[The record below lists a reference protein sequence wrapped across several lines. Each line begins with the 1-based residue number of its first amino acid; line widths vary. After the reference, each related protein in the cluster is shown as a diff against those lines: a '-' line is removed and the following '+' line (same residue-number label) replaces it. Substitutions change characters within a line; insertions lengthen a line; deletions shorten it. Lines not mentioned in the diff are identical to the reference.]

1 MNIKCHNCG
10 QLIALE
16 QNVYD
21 SIANDVRNEQFE
33 KELEKRAVSLS
44 KEKEAAVQLAVSK
57 AQNEK
62 EKEIAALEAK
72 LSKIAAEFEAE
83 KQKSKSE
90 FQAALAE
97 KNQQITKISTELGA
111 AKEKSQSEMKIALA
125 SKEQEIALLNE
136 KISSGKRD
144 SEIAV
149 KSAVQDKEKE
159 IIQLKSDFAV
169 LENKSKSEVS
179 SIKEQF
185 SAQLKAKDEEI
196 AFYKDFKAKESTK
209 QIGEDL
215 EQFCLTEFN
224 KNRALGFQNSYFE
237 KDNKV
242 SRASGSKGDFIFREA
257 SGDGVEFISIMFEM
271 KNQADETATKHKNE
285 DFLKE
290 LDKDR
295 NEKGCEYAVLVS
307 MLESDNDYYNTGIVD
322 VSYKYPKMY
331 VIRPQ
336 FFIPVITFL
345 RNAAMNTLESK
356 RELRRIQ
363 EQNMDITH
371 FEEDLN
377 KFKDGFSRNY
387 DLASRKFM
395 SAVEQIDKA
404 ISNLQ
409 KMKEDLLSSENNYRL
424 ANNKLEDLTVKK
436 LVKNNPTMKQKFN
449 ELKGE

>member
-1 MNIKCHNCG
+1 MNVKCPNCG
-10 QLIALE
+10 QVIALE

-21 SIANDVRNEQFE
+21 SIASEVRNEQFE
-33 KELEKRAVSLS
+33 MELEKRALLMN
-44 KEKEAAVQLAVSK
+44 KEKASEIQLAVSR

-62 EKEIAALEAK
+62 DKEIADLNAR
-72 LSKIAAEFEAE
+72 LSQMTAELGSE
-83 KQKSKSE
+83 KQKSKSDM
-90 FQAALAE
+90 QIALSAKE
-97 KNQQITKISTELGA
+97 QQIAKISAELES
-111 AKEKSQSEMKIALA
+111 AKEKSQSDMKIALA
-125 SKEQEIALLNE
+125 AKEQEIALLKE
-136 KISSGKRD
+136 RLDSGKRD

-149 KSAVQDKEKE
+149 KSAVQDRDKE
-159 IIQLKSDFAV
+159 IIQLKSS
-169 LENKSKSEVS
+169 LELLETKSKHEVS

-185 SAQLKAKDEEI
+185 MAQIKAKDDEI

-209 QIGEDL
+209 KIGEDL
-215 EQFCLTEFN
+215 EQFCLAEFN
-224 KNRALGFQNSYFE
+224 KNRAVGFQNSYFE

-242 SRASGSKGDFIFREA
+242 SKASGSKGDFIFRE
-257 SGDGVEFISIMFEM
+257 SSPDGVEFISIMFEM
-271 KNQADETATKHKNE
+271 KNQADDTAAKHKNE

-307 MLESDNDYYNTGIVD
+307 MLENDNDYYNTGIVD
-322 VSYKYPKMY
+322 VSYRYPKMY

-356 RELRRIQ
+356 RELKRIQ
-363 EQNMDITH
+363 EQNMDITR
-371 FEEDLN
+371 FEDDLN
-377 KFKDGFSRNY
+377 KFKSGFSRNY

-395 SAVEQIDKA
+395 SAIDDIDKA

-436 LVKNNPTMKQKFN
+436 LVKNNPTMKQKFDS
-449 ELKGE
+449 LKE

>member
-1 MNIKCHNCG
+1 MNVKCPNCG
-10 QLIALE
+10 QVIALE

-21 SIANDVRNEQFE
+21 SIASEVRNEQFE
-33 KELEKRAVSLS
+33 MELEKRALLMN
-44 KEKEAAVQLAVSK
+44 KEKASEIQLAVSR

-62 EKEIAALEAK
+62 DKEIADLNAR
-72 LSKIAAEFEAE
+72 LSQMTAELGSE
-83 KQKSKSE
+83 KQKSKSDM
-90 FQAALAE
+90 QIALSAKE
-97 KNQQITKISTELGA
+97 QQIAKISAELES
-111 AKEKSQSEMKIALA
+111 AKEKSQSDMKIALA
-125 SKEQEIALLNE
+125 AKEQEIALLKE
-136 KISSGKRD
+136 RLDSGKRD

-149 KSAVQDKEKE
+149 KSAVQDRDKE
-159 IIQLKSDFAV
+159 IIQLKSS
-169 LENKSKSEVS
+169 LELLETKSKHEVS

-185 SAQLKAKDEEI
+185 MAQIKAKDDEI

-209 QIGEDL
+209 KIGEDL
-215 EQFCLTEFN
+215 EQFCLAEFN
-224 KNRALGFQNSYFE
+224 KNRAVGFQNSYFE

-242 SRASGSKGDFIFREA
+242 SKASGSKGDFIFRE
-257 SGDGVEFISIMFEM
+257 SSPDGVEFISIMFEM
-271 KNQADETATKHKNE
+271 KNQADDTAAKHKNE

-322 VSYKYPKMY
+322 VSYRYQKMY

-356 RELRRIQ
+356 RELKRIQ
-363 EQNMDITH
+363 EQNMDITR
-371 FEEDLN
+371 FEDDLN
-377 KFKDGFSRNY
+377 KFKSGFSRNY

-395 SAVEQIDKA
+395 SAIDDIDKA

-436 LVKNNPTMKQKFN
+436 LVKNNPTMKQKFDS
-449 ELKGE
+449 LKE

>member
-1 MNIKCHNCG
+1 MNIKCPNCG

-33 KELEKRAVSLS
+33 KELEKRAAALS

-57 AQNEK
+57 AQN

-97 KNQQITKISTELGA
+97 KNQQITKISAELGA

-257 SGDGVEFISIMFEM
+257 SSDGVEFISIMFEM

>member
-1 MNIKCHNCG
+1 MNIKCPNCG

-44 KEKEAAVQLAVSK
+44 KEKDAAVQLAVSK

-90 FQAALAE
+90 FQAVLAE

-215 EQFCLTEFN
+215 EEF
-224 KNRALGFQNSYFE
+224 
-237 KDNKV
+237 
-242 SRASGSKGDFIFREA
+242 
-257 SGDGVEFISIMFEM
+257 
-271 KNQADETATKHKNE
+271 
-285 DFLKE
+285 
-290 LDKDR
+290 
-295 NEKGCEYAVLVS
+295 
-307 MLESDNDYYNTGIVD
+307 
-322 VSYKYPKMY
+322 
-331 VIRPQ
+331 
-336 FFIPVITFL
+336 
-345 RNAAMNTLESK
+345 
-356 RELRRIQ
+356 
-363 EQNMDITH
+363 
-371 FEEDLN
+371 
-377 KFKDGFSRNY
+377 
-387 DLASRKFM
+387 
-395 SAVEQIDKA
+395 
-404 ISNLQ
+404 
-409 KMKEDLLSSENNYRL
+409 
-424 ANNKLEDLTVKK
+424 
-436 LVKNNPTMKQKFN
+436 
-449 ELKGE
+449 

>member
-1 MNIKCHNCG
+1 MNIKCPNCG

-62 EKEIAALEAK
+62 EKEIAALESK

-97 KNQQITKISTELGA
+97 KNQQITKISAELGA

-242 SRASGSKGDFIFREA
+242 SRASGSKRRRRGIHFNYVRDEK
-257 SGDGVEFISIMFEM
+257 SG
-271 KNQADETATKHKNE
+271 
-285 DFLKE
+285 
-290 LDKDR
+290 
-295 NEKGCEYAVLVS
+295 
-307 MLESDNDYYNTGIVD
+307 
-322 VSYKYPKMY
+322 
-331 VIRPQ
+331 
-336 FFIPVITFL
+336 
-345 RNAAMNTLESK
+345 
-356 RELRRIQ
+356 
-363 EQNMDITH
+363 
-371 FEEDLN
+371 
-377 KFKDGFSRNY
+377 
-387 DLASRKFM
+387 
-395 SAVEQIDKA
+395 
-404 ISNLQ
+404 
-409 KMKEDLLSSENNYRL
+409 
-424 ANNKLEDLTVKK
+424 
-436 LVKNNPTMKQKFN
+436 
-449 ELKGE
+449 

>member
-1 MNIKCHNCG
+1 MNVKCPNCG
-10 QLIALE
+10 QVIALE

-21 SIANDVRNEQFE
+21 SIASEVRNEQFE
-33 KELEKRAVSLS
+33 MELEKRALLLN
-44 KEKEAAVQLAVSK
+44 KEKASEIQLAVSR

-62 EKEIAALEAK
+62 DKEIADLNAR
-72 LSKIAAEFEAE
+72 LSQMTAELGSE
-83 KQKSKSE
+83 KQKSKSDM
-90 FQAALAE
+90 QIALSAKE
-97 KNQQITKISTELGA
+97 QQIAKISAELES
-111 AKEKSQSEMKIALA
+111 AKEKSQSDVKIALA
-125 SKEQEIALLNE
+125 AKEQEIALLKE
-136 KISSGKRD
+136 RLDSGKRD

-149 KSAVQDKEKE
+149 KSAVQDRDKE
-159 IIQLKSDFAV
+159 IVQLKSS
-169 LENKSKSEVS
+169 LELLETKSKHEVS

-185 SAQLKAKDEEI
+185 MAQIKAKDDEI

-209 QIGEDL
+209 KIGEDL
-215 EQFCLTEFN
+215 EQFCLAEFN
-224 KNRALGFQNSYFE
+224 KNRAVGFQNSYFE

-242 SRASGSKGDFIFREA
+242 SKASGSKGDFIFRE
-257 SGDGVEFISIMFEM
+257 SSPDGVEFISIMFEM
-271 KNQADETATKHKNE
+271 KNQADDTAAKHKNE

-322 VSYKYPKMY
+322 VSYRYPKMY

-356 RELRRIQ
+356 RELKRIQ
-363 EQNMDITH
+363 EQNMDITR
-371 FEEDLN
+371 FEDDLN
-377 KFKDGFSRNY
+377 KFKSGFSRNY

-395 SAVEQIDKA
+395 SAIDDIDKA

-436 LVKNNPTMKQKFN
+436 LVKNNPTMKQKFDS
-449 ELKGE
+449 LKE

>member
-1 MNIKCHNCG
+1 MNVKCPNCG
-10 QLIALE
+10 QIIALE

-21 SIANDVRNEQFE
+21 SIASEVRNEQFE
-33 KELEKRAVSLS
+33 MELEKRVLLLN
-44 KEKEAAVQLAVSK
+44 KEKASEIQLAVSR

-62 EKEIAALEAK
+62 DKEIADLNAR
-72 LSKIAAEFEAE
+72 LSQMTAELGSE
-83 KQKSKSE
+83 KQKSKSDM
-90 FQAALAE
+90 QIALSAKE
-97 KNQQITKISTELGA
+97 QQIAKISAELES
-111 AKEKSQSEMKIALA
+111 AKEKSQSDMKIALA
-125 SKEQEIALLNE
+125 AKEQEIALLKE
-136 KISSGKRD
+136 RLDSGKRD

-149 KSAVQDKEKE
+149 KSAVQDRDKE
-159 IIQLKSDFAV
+159 IIQLKSS
-169 LENKSKSEVS
+169 LELLETKSKHEVS

-185 SAQLKAKDEEI
+185 MAQIKAKDDEI

-209 QIGEDL
+209 KIGEDL
-215 EQFCLTEFN
+215 EQFCLAEFN
-224 KNRALGFQNSYFE
+224 KNRAVGFQNSYFE

-242 SRASGSKGDFIFREA
+242 SKASGSKGDFIFRE
-257 SGDGVEFISIMFEM
+257 SSPDGVEFISIMFEM
-271 KNQADETATKHKNE
+271 KNQADDTAAKHKNE

-307 MLESDNDYYNTGIVD
+307 MLENDNDYYNTGIVD
-322 VSYKYPKMY
+322 VSYRYPKMY

-356 RELRRIQ
+356 RELKRIQ
-363 EQNMDITH
+363 EQNMDITR
-371 FEEDLN
+371 FEDDLN
-377 KFKDGFSRNY
+377 KFKSGFSRNY

-395 SAVEQIDKA
+395 SAIDDIDKA

-436 LVKNNPTMKQKFN
+436 LVKNNPTMKQKFDS
-449 ELKGE
+449 LKE

>member
-1 MNIKCHNCG
+1 MNVKCPNCG
-10 QLIALE
+10 QVIALE

-21 SIANDVRNEQFE
+21 SIASEVRNEQFE
-33 KELEKRAVSLS
+33 MELEKRALLLN
-44 KEKEAAVQLAVSK
+44 KEKASEIQLAVSR

-62 EKEIAALEAK
+62 DKEIADLNAR
-72 LSKIAAEFEAE
+72 LSQMTAELGSE
-83 KQKSKSE
+83 KQKSKSDM
-90 FQAALAE
+90 QIALSAKE
-97 KNQQITKISTELGA
+97 QQIAKISAELES
-111 AKEKSQSEMKIALA
+111 AKEKSQSDMKIALA
-125 SKEQEIALLNE
+125 AKEQEIALLKE
-136 KISSGKRD
+136 RLDSGKRD

-149 KSAVQDKEKE
+149 KSAVQDRDKE
-159 IIQLKSDFAV
+159 IIQLKSS
-169 LENKSKSEVS
+169 LELLETKSKHEVS
-179 SIKEQF
+179 SMKEQF
-185 SAQLKAKDEEI
+185 MAQIKAKDDEI

-209 QIGEDL
+209 KIGEDL
-215 EQFCLTEFN
+215 EQFCLAEFN
-224 KNRALGFQNSYFE
+224 KNRAVGFQNSYFE

-242 SRASGSKGDFIFREA
+242 SKASGSKGDFIFRE
-257 SGDGVEFISIMFEM
+257 SSPDGVEFISIMFEM
-271 KNQADETATKHKNE
+271 KNQADDTAAKHKNE

-322 VSYKYPKMY
+322 VSYRYPKMY

-356 RELRRIQ
+356 RELKRIQ
-363 EQNMDITH
+363 EQNMDITR
-371 FEEDLN
+371 FEDDLN
-377 KFKDGFSRNY
+377 KFKSGFSRNY

-395 SAVEQIDKA
+395 SAIDDIDKA

-436 LVKNNPTMKQKFN
+436 LVKNNPTMKQKFDS
-449 ELKGE
+449 LKE

>member
-1 MNIKCHNCG
+1 MNVKCPNCG
-10 QLIALE
+10 QVIALE

-21 SIANDVRNEQFE
+21 SIASEVRNEQFE
-33 KELEKRAVSLS
+33 MELEKRALLLN
-44 KEKEAAVQLAVSK
+44 KEKASEIQLAVSR

-62 EKEIAALEAK
+62 DKEIADLNAR
-72 LSKIAAEFEAE
+72 LSQMTAELGSE
-83 KQKSKSE
+83 KQKSKSDM
-90 FQAALAE
+90 QIALSAKE
-97 KNQQITKISTELGA
+97 QQIAKISAELES
-111 AKEKSQSEMKIALA
+111 AKEKSQSDMRIALA
-125 SKEQEIALLNE
+125 AKEQEIALLKE
-136 KISSGKRD
+136 RLDSGKRD

-149 KSAVQDKEKE
+149 KSAVQDRDKE
-159 IIQLKSDFAV
+159 IIQLKSS
-169 LENKSKSEVS
+169 LELLETKSKHEVS

-185 SAQLKAKDEEI
+185 MAQIKAKDDEI

-209 QIGEDL
+209 KIGEDL
-215 EQFCLTEFN
+215 EQFCLAEFN
-224 KNRALGFQNSYFE
+224 KNRAVGFQNSYFE

-242 SRASGSKGDFIFREA
+242 SKASGSKGDFIFRE
-257 SGDGVEFISIMFEM
+257 SSPDGVEFISIMFEM
-271 KNQADETATKHKNE
+271 KNQADDTAAKHKNE

-322 VSYKYPKMY
+322 VSYRYPKMY

-356 RELRRIQ
+356 RELKRIQ
-363 EQNMDITH
+363 EQNMDITR
-371 FEEDLN
+371 FEDDLN
-377 KFKDGFSRNY
+377 KFKSGFSRNY

-395 SAVEQIDKA
+395 SAIDDIDKA

-436 LVKNNPTMKQKFN
+436 LVKNNPTMKQKFDS
-449 ELKGE
+449 LKE

>member
-1 MNIKCHNCG
+1 MNVKCPNCG
-10 QLIALE
+10 QVIALE

-21 SIANDVRNEQFE
+21 SIASEVRNEQFE
-33 KELEKRAVSLS
+33 MELEKRVLLLN
-44 KEKEAAVQLAVSK
+44 KEKASEIQLAVSR

-62 EKEIAALEAK
+62 DKEIAELNAR
-72 LSKIAAEFEAE
+72 LSQMTAELGSE
-83 KQKSKSE
+83 KQKSKSDM
-90 FQAALAE
+90 QIALSAKE
-97 KNQQITKISTELGA
+97 QQIAKISAELES
-111 AKEKSQSEMKIALA
+111 AKEKSQSDMKIALA
-125 SKEQEIALLNE
+125 AKEQEIALLKE
-136 KISSGKRD
+136 RLDSGKRD

-149 KSAVQDKEKE
+149 KSAVQDRDKE
-159 IIQLKSDFAV
+159 IIQLKSS
-169 LENKSKSEVS
+169 LELLETKSKHEVS

-185 SAQLKAKDEEI
+185 MAQIKAKDDEI

-209 QIGEDL
+209 KIGEDL
-215 EQFCLTEFN
+215 EQFCLAEFN
-224 KNRALGFQNSYFE
+224 KNRAVGFQNSYFE

-242 SRASGSKGDFIFREA
+242 SKASGSKGDFIFRE
-257 SGDGVEFISIMFEM
+257 SSPDGVEFISIMFEM
-271 KNQADETATKHKNE
+271 KNQADDTAAKHKNE

-322 VSYKYPKMY
+322 VSYRYPKMY

-356 RELRRIQ
+356 RELKRIQ
-363 EQNMDITH
+363 EQNMDITR
-371 FEEDLN
+371 FEDDLN
-377 KFKDGFSRNY
+377 KFKSGFSRNY

-395 SAVEQIDKA
+395 SAIDDIDKA

-436 LVKNNPTMKQKFN
+436 LVKNNPTMKQKFDS
-449 ELKGE
+449 LKE

>member
-1 MNIKCHNCG
+1 
-10 QLIALE
+10 
-16 QNVYD
+16 
-21 SIANDVRNEQFE
+21 
-33 KELEKRAVSLS
+33 
-44 KEKEAAVQLAVSK
+44 
-57 AQNEK
+57 
-62 EKEIAALEAK
+62 
-72 LSKIAAEFEAE
+72 
-83 KQKSKSE
+83 
-90 FQAALAE
+90 
-97 KNQQITKISTELGA
+97 
-111 AKEKSQSEMKIALA
+111 
-125 SKEQEIALLNE
+125 LNE
-136 KISSGKRD
+136 KINSGKRD

-159 IIQLKSDFAV
+159 IIQLKSNLAV
-169 LENKSKSEVS
+169 MENKSKSEVS

-257 SGDGVEFISIMFEM
+257 SSDGVEFISIMFEM

-377 KFKDGFSRNY
+377 RFKDGFSRNY

-395 SAVEQIDKA
+395 SAVDQIDKA

-436 LVKNNPTMKQKFN
+436 LVKNNPTMKQKFD